1 MNNIEFKNVWKEYGD
16 NVVLENLKIEVKAG
30 DFITLVG
37 ASGCGKTT
45 FLKMLLGTET
55 PSRGQILLDGKPIS
69 DEPDADR
76 GIVFQRYSVYPHLN
90 VLENVMLG
98 LELKASPLI
107 GRTFGAKR
115 KAIKEKAAEML
126 ELVGLSHAMDKY
138 PTALSGGMQQ
148 RLAIAQALVMEPKVL
163 LLDEP
168 FGALDPGIRSDM
180 HALILDIWKKTGLTV
195 FMITH
200 DLSEG
205 FYLGT
210 RLFVFDKLRHDPD
223 NPNRFGA
230 SVTFDIPVGKI
241 DDETFEA
248 VSEVV
253 QAA

>member
-1 MNNIEFKNVWKEYGD
+1 
-16 NVVLENLKIEVKAG
+16 
-30 DFITLVG
+30 VG

-45 FLKMLLGTET
+45 FLKMLLGTER
-55 PSRGQILLDGKPIS
+55 PSRGEVLLDGKKIS
-69 DEPDADR
+69 DEPGADR

-98 LELKASPLI
+98 LELKKSPLI
-107 GRTFGAKR
+107 GRTFGSTR
-115 KAIKEKAAEML
+115 KAIKQKATEML
-126 ELVGLSHAMDKY
+126 ELVGLGHAIEKY

-148 RLAIAQALVMEPKVL
+148 RLAIAQALIMEPKVL

-230 SVTFDIPVGKI
+230 TVTFDIPVGKTDKATLEEI
-241 DDETFEA
+241 SET
-248 VSEVV
+248 VN
-253 QAA
+253 AA